1 MDECVFLSI
10 PTRRGKVLFFVL
22 LSICFYDTFF
32 SFTVSLPLLNMPKA
46 SGHST
51 CRNYII
57 QLTELGQYHHSNLL
71 TLTLNWANTI
81 TLIYQELLEE
91 TKVGIEV

>member
-1 MDECVFLSI
+1 
-10 PTRRGKVLFFVL
+10 
-22 LSICFYDTFF
+22 
-32 SFTVSLPLLNMPKA
+32 MPKA